1 MLQAITEMNKGMYD
15 ANLGGSVYKKRIA
28 YGGKGKRGGA
38 RTILAFRAH
47 TKAFFIYGFAKNE
60 IDNIST
66 KDEDAL
72 KILAKVYLN
81 LTEIE
86 IETALSKNELIE
98 VINEK
103 IHT

>member
-1 MLQAITEMNKGMYD
+1 MNKGMYD